1 MSPYGHTE
9 AVPESPR
16 SPRAL
21 YPAWPH
27 DEHVTNPAHEVVQ
40 RFARAVE
47 RLTLQTSTS
56 DVARKSN
63 VPVATVSSVVRGAAL
78 PSALTLAKLEHG
90 TGAHLWRVREKKLR
104 IPPQ

>member
-1 MSPYGHTE
+1 M
-9 AVPESPR
+9 AVPESPK

-56 DVARKSN
+56 DVARKCN
-63 VPVATVSSVVRGAAL
+63 VPVATVSSVVRGAAW
-78 PSALTLAKLEHG
+78 PSTLTLAKLEHG
-90 TGAHLWRVREKKLR
+90 TGHHLWRVREKKLR

>member
-1 MSPYGHTE
+1 MRHTV

-27 DEHVTNPAHEVVQ
+27 DEHVTNPTHEVVQ

-56 DVARKSN
+56 DVARKCN
-63 VPVATVSSVVRGAAL
+63 VPVATVSSVVRGAAW
-78 PSALTLAKLEHG
+78 PSTLTLAKLEHG
-90 TGAHLWRVREKKLR
+90 TGHHLWRVREKKHR
-104 IPPQ
+104 ISPQ